1 MKVGRLSSWLSQQAP
16 IAAPY
21 DSLTKHFLVGHD
33 HLIAVTARVPLLS
46 LSLITPDKDKVP
58 SHDLLPQHSRSE
70 GSSV

>member
-1 MKVGRLSSWLSQQAP
+1 MKAGRLSSRLFQQALL
-16 IAAPY
+16 AAPY
-21 DSLTKHFLVGHD
+21 DSLTKHFLIGHD
-33 HLIAVTARVPLLS
+33 HLIAANARVPLLS